1 MSHAYRRHWLAL
13 AAVFGVGVMLLS
25 APARAGDGSAEPAQA
40 ATSDGSCEPGQTR
53 EGRDCMHQV
62 APPGA
67 CAGECNGT
75 IGSASERFSPT
86 DVAAGSPEAFN
97 PPAPGPSPAPQ
108 PQPCDIGGCGGPVG
122 PPVGPP
128 PAPPAPPIT
137 LRESPARPDPL
148 PGLP

>member
-13 AAVFGVGVMLLS
+13 TAVFGVGVMLLS

-53 EGRDCMHQV
+53 EGRDCMHQI

>member
-1 MSHAYRRHWLAL
+1 MSLADRRHRLAI

-25 APARAGDGSAEPAQA
+25 APARAGEGSAEPKLA
-40 ATSDGSCEPGQTR
+40 ATSDGSCEAGQAR
-53 EGRDCMHQV
+53 EGRDCMHQI

-86 DVAAGSPEAFN
+86 DVAADGSNGFN
-97 PPAPGPSPAPQ
+97 PPTPGPGPLPQ

-137 LRESPARPDPL
+137 VRESPAQPGKL